1 MQWQCSSRTDA
12 GKVRK
17 INEDSIYH
25 NDEQQLW
32 VVADGMGGHHRGDI
46 ASQTVVR
53 YLETFAATPH
63 TGISLQ
69 RIDNLLTSAN
79 AELIEKAET
88 EGADIVASTCALML
102 RHKNTVVCV
111 WVGDSRVYR
120 YRRGKLTQLT
130 RDHSYESL
138 LEDLRNAGEKV
149 DDFMV
154 NTQTL
159 TRGIGAENHLQVE
172 KCHFSVESGDR
183 YPLCTDGLYKEVSD
197 QELLDYYKTITDD
210 ETLVATLHQAYL
222 DGGARDNLGVI
233 LVTTN

>member
-25 NDEQQLW
+25 NDDQQMW

-53 YLETFAATPH
+53 YLDSYRAVTH
-63 TGISLQ
+63 TGISMQ
-69 RIDNLLTSAN
+69 RIDNLLNAAN
-79 AELIEKAET
+79 SELIEKAET
-88 EGADIVASTCALML
+88 EGADIIASTCALML
-102 RHKNTVVCV
+102 RHKNSVICV

-120 YRRGKLTQLT
+120 FRQGELTQLT

-138 LEDLRNAGEKV
+138 LEDMRNAGENV
-149 DDFMV
+149 DDLMV

-159 TRGIGAENHLQVE
+159 TRGIGAEDNLQIE
-172 KCHFSVESGDR
+172 KCHFSVEAGDR
-183 YPLCTDGLYKEVSD
+183 YLLCTDGLYKEVSD
-197 QELLDYYKTITDD
+197 EELMNHYNTINDD
-210 ETLVATLHQAYL
+210 DTLVETLHQAYL